1 MTSTNDVTRVRLSGR
16 EGLLAAVPA
25 MLGFHPQESLVMICL
40 TGPRHRV
47 GPVIRLDLRPPAGR
61 RGAGPAGDQDLRHY
75 AAQYADQVAL
85 VCYTSARGRP
95 SLLDRVES
103 VLRADDVDLLDVL
116 VVRRGQVYPAGAR
129 AEHCAGVAVPGPDHP
144 QVQLITAA
152 SVLRGRA
159 ILPDRAALR
168 SSIAGPSGA
177 AKQAAHAAMWRA
189 ADRLVD
195 VLGSSGPID
204 RPAVRRLRD
213 RSVEDALRQA
223 GSTGAVT
230 PDTAAALALLMSDV
244 GTRDHLAARAVRDED
259 SVWLPML
266 VAVARATLDAD
277 AAEICAVLALAA
289 YARGDGALSQVAL
302 DRCLDAE
309 PDHRLAALMIDAIA
323 AGMPPAVLVAAT
335 EASLSPDTDE

>member
-1 MTSTNDVTRVRLSGR
+1 MTSTNDFTKVRLSGR

-25 MLGFHPQESLVMICL
+25 MLGFHPQESLVMLCL

-47 GPVIRLDLRPPAGR
+47 GPVIRLDLHPPGR
-61 RGAGPAGDQDLRHY
+61 RSGARSSGEQDLRSY

-95 SLLDRVES
+95 PLLDRVES
-103 VLRADDVDLLDVL
+103 ALRADDADILDVL
-116 VVRRGQVYPAGAR
+116 LVRRGQAYSTGPG
-129 AEHCAGVAVPGPDHP
+129 GVHTIGLAVPGPDHP

-152 SVLRGRA
+152 SVLQGRA

-177 AKQAAHAAMWRA
+177 ARRASDTAMRRA
-189 ADRLVD
+189 ADHLVG
-195 VLGSSGPID
+195 VLGAVGPID

-213 RSVEDALRQA
+213 RTVQEALLQSS
-223 GSTGAVT
+223 STGVV
-230 PDTAAALALLMSDV
+230 PLDTAAVLVLLMSDV

-259 SVWLPML
+259 NIWLPML
-266 VAVARATLDAD
+266 VAVAQATGDQD
-277 AAEICAVLALAA
+277 AAQICAVLALAA
-289 YARGDGALSQVAL
+289 YSRGDGALSQVAL
-302 DRCLDAE
+302 DRCLKAAPE
-309 PDHRLAALMIDAIA
+309 HRLAGLMVDAIA
-323 AGMPPAVLVAAT
+323 AGMPPEVLVAAT